1 MSGNTMDLATAAES
15 AFVMWAVGQGF
26 EVSRP
31 IHHAQGYDFVIRRK
45 EYGYWETV
53 QCKAAYNGQTGR
65 RKPCRVVSLRR
76 CNEKGNRPYIE
87 GDFDWLFVWD
97 GMEYMWFMPWSEV
110 KDIKSNLTIS
120 NAEKVNRAKYM
131 VKMRY

>member
-45 EYGYWETV
+45 GYGYWETV
-53 QCKAAYNGQTGR
+53 QCKAAYNGKTGR

-110 KDIKSNLTIS
+110 KNIKSNLTIA

-131 VKMRY
+131 VKMR